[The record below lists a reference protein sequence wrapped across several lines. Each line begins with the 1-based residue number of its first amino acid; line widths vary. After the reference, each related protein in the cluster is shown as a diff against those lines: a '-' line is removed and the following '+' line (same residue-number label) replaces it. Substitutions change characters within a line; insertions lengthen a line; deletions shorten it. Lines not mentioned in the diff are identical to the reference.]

1 MPFHTWIRQEIT
13 CINIA
18 DYCEHCYDS
27 ILLRIML
34 CIFVL
39 QCAVAD
45 SMHRKSVCHI
55 KLKCNLYYLLASLE
69 SFRIRFTVNS
79 NLMCD
84 VKVLLNEKN
93 LLFHSSR
100 RCFCDLCQPWKLA
113 TIYFPLYPVSQKA
126 YTFLFLNNFVKNSLI
141 LIIFGVLNL
150 EKISHESL
158 TDLSI
163 SPVRCSH
170 FTLGNPKKAFF
181 SILILIL
188 QIIYISSE
196 ENR

>member
-1 MPFHTWIRQEIT
+1 VPFHTWIRQEIT

-39 QCAVAD
+39 QCTVAD
-45 SMHRKSVCHI
+45 SMHHKSVCHI

-69 SFRIRFTVNS
+69 SFWVRFTVNS

-100 RCFCDLCQPWKLA
+100 RCFCDLCQP
-113 TIYFPLYPVSQKA
+113 
-126 YTFLFLNNFVKNSLI
+126 
-141 LIIFGVLNL
+141 
-150 EKISHESL
+150 
-158 TDLSI
+158 
-163 SPVRCSH
+163 
-170 FTLGNPKKAFF
+170 
-181 SILILIL
+181 
-188 QIIYISSE
+188 
-196 ENR
+196 